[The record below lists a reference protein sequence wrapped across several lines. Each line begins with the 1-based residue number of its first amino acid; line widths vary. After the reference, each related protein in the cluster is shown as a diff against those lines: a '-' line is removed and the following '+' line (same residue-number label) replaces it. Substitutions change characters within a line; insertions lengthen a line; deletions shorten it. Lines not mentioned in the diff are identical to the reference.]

1 MILETLTRNGALR
14 ECISQMTPVVLFIWL
29 YKLSSLDVPALG
41 GDHTN
46 LAFVMHEVSMLL
58 PASGYMESF

>member
-29 YKLSSLDVPALG
+29 YKLSNLELPALG
-41 GDHTN
+41 GDRTN
-46 LAFVMHEVSMLL
+46 LALVMHEVSMLL
-58 PASGYMESF
+58 PAPGYMESF